1 MLQTI
6 SIVIGVLATLLGGGR
21 WLISVYYL
29 KAEQVEELKRKYMR
43 AEIQDLRE
51 KIKESKDAMIA
62 FQKEFD
68 DMRIT
73 LVRGQSRMES
83 VEASIKDVKI
93 QFERTAEQL
102 ESRYKALENA
112 ELIQVKDNTFI
123 MKTRKFT

>member
-1 MLQTI
+1 LLQTI